1 MCYNIIMLFNLWCWI
16 ELVAT
21 LLCVTSFNLLEVR
34 CLHIVY
40 NRHVLVELVDD
51 EEEEKQESLIA
62 LPQDYKKQE
71 SPYLVV
77 KVLDKAEDC
86 NTFVEVCDHVVIER
100 RMLIE
105 IEIKGEKN
113 YLVLENYIYGRLE
126 DETD

>member
-1 MCYNIIMLFNLWCWI
+1 MSILLSGLHRCRI

-21 LLCVTSFNLLEVR
+21 LLLRDKFNFIGGCMFTHVF
-34 CLHIVY
+34 
-40 NRHVLVELVDD
+40 NRHVLVELV
-51 EEEEKQESLIA
+51 EEEEETKESLIA

-71 SPYLVV
+71 SPYLIV

-86 NTFVEVCDHVVIER
+86 KTFVEVCDHVVIER

-113 YLVLENYIYGRLE
+113 YLVLENYIYGRIE